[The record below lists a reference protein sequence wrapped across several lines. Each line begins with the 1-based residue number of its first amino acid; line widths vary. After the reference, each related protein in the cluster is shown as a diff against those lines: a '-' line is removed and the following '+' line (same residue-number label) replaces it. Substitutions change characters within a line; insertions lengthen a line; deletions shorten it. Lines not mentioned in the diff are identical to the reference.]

1 VARTRASC
9 TASRR
14 CEHVLDDRED
24 WIGEIVAT
32 GAGLDM
38 QRLLIAIAALLPAAC
53 LPPAEDAGEV
63 DPTGSSGGP
72 EDDGTPGSGEGDE
85 SSESGGLPAEVDID
99 WTLEIEPDLAI
110 FRLLRTTDGVLVAL
124 QGDPSAPE
132 PYAEVREY
140 TSDMT
145 LAWSQPLPNATIV
158 DLEDLGGGE
167 YLAAGVSEVSGSSE
181 PTLWRVSCC
190 AEVASQ
196 TYPHPSQYGDV
207 SVELRGS
214 EILLMVLERMGSL
227 SIDEVTFLQ
236 IPLELGPATDLGMEY
251 MTLKHAA
258 RTASDSVLLLVEA
271 GDADMLSD
279 YGPEGYTGGDGVG
292 TRMALVGKGDELTVM
307 SLLEDEVEIQP
318 FGGGDEWVSVSI
330 PGFAAYYD
338 GFTVDR
344 HERVVL
350 VHMEYEDDGSSSHL
364 VEFDDAGVV
373 VRSFTVPHV
382 QYDYSSAELIA
393 VGEDD
398 AIYLGVGESTPGV
411 GRAQYLH
418 RIAPL

>member
-1 VARTRASC
+1 
-9 TASRR
+9 
-14 CEHVLDDRED
+14 
-24 WIGEIVAT
+24 
-32 GAGLDM
+32 M
-38 QRLLIAIAALLPAAC
+38 QRLLIAIAALVPAAC

-63 DPTGSSGGP
+63 DPTGSSGGAG
-72 EDDGTPGSGEGDE
+72 DDGTPGSGEGDE
-85 SSESGGLPAEVDID
+85 SGGVPAEVDID
-99 WTLEIEPDLAI
+99 WTLEIEPGLYI

-124 QGDPSAPE
+124 QSDPSAPE

-140 TSDMT
+140 TADMT

-190 AEVASQ
+190 AEVSSQ
-196 TYPHPSQYGDV
+196 AYPHPSEYGDV

-214 EILLMVLERMGSL
+214 EILLMVMERMGSL
-227 SIDEVTFLQ
+227 SLDEVTFLQ
-236 IPLELGPATDLGMEY
+236 IPLDLGPATDLGMEY
-251 MTLKHAA
+251 MTLKQAA
-258 RTASDSVLLLVEA
+258 RTPSDSVLLLVEA
-271 GDADMLSD
+271 GDVDTLAD
-279 YGPEGYTGGDGVG
+279 YGPEGYTGGHGEIG
-292 TRMALVGKGDELTVM
+292 RMALVGKGDELTVM
-307 SLLEDEVEIQP
+307 GLLEDEVVIQP
-318 FGGGDEWVSVSI
+318 FGGGDEWVSVPI

-373 VRSFTVPHV
+373 VRSLTVPHV

-411 GRAQYLH
+411 GSAQYLH